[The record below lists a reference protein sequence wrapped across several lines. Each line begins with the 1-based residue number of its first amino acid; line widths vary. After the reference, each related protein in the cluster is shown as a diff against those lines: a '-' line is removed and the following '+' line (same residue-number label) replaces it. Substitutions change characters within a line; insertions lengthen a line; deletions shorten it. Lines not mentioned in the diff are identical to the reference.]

1 MMCYFCDS
9 TERLANDIACPKMAP
24 RSRAAMQQ
32 HVETMDDDQI
42 LELVELRPKRAHL
55 RKISS
60 RAQAEEEYDGEGGK
74 T

>member
-1 MMCYFCDS
+1 
-9 TERLANDIACPKMAP
+9 
-24 RSRAAMQQ
+24 MQQ

-42 LELVELRPKRAHL
+42 LVLVELRPKRAHL

-60 RAQAEEEYDGEGGK
+60 RAKAEEEYDGEGGK